1 MISLLI
7 FILRTLS
14 ALNDD
19 HVMFGAAENLR
30 WVDVLR
36 EHHQQHDEGDHG
48 EEDDGHVVGGR
59 LHHQVACLTH
69 CWDQGRG
76 GRQETC

>member
-1 MISLLI
+1 MIFFLI
-7 FILRTLS
+7 FILQTLS

-30 WVDVLR
+30 WVNVLG

-48 EEDDGHVVGGR
+48 EEDDGHVV
-59 LHHQVACLTH
+59 
-69 CWDQGRG
+69 
-76 GRQETC
+76 